1 MDLCVALH
9 VRRIN
14 SHKAGIR
21 GANTKV
27 PFFWWLVA
35 CRIRGQIHCS
45 LKND

>member
-27 PFFWWLVA
+27 PFFGGLSLVELGVKYTVA
-35 CRIRGQIHCS
+35 
-45 LKND
+45 